1 MSEGTDRL
9 ITMLTAFDARVQAA
23 AGGDWSRPAPCDG
36 WTARDVVEHVANNV
50 LSVTAGLSGTA
61 PQTVGADED
70 IVTAWN
76 RALAAARSVLP
87 TADTSQN
94 VPGPMGPMPAEMV
107 IGRLMS
113 MDTLV
118 HTWDLARAVGGDER
132 LDDDAV
138 AHAYSGIKP
147 MDAMIRRPGVF
158 GPKVESAPG
167 ADLQTEFLNF
177 LGRTV

>member
-1 MSEGTDRL
+1 MSEATDRL
-9 ITMLTAFDARVQAA
+9 LEFLSQFDTRVQAA
-23 AGGDWSRPAPCDG
+23 AGGDWGRPAPCED
-36 WTARDVVEHVANNV
+36 WTARDIVVHVSDNMLRLA
-50 LSVTAGLSGTA
+50 AGLSGA
-61 PQTVGADED
+61 EPVAFGSDED
-70 IVTAWN
+70 TVAGWN
-76 RALAAARSVLP
+76 RAYEAARTVFP

-107 IGRLMS
+107 IGRLAA

-118 HTWDLARAVGGDER
+118 HIWDLARATGGDEQ
-132 LDDDAV
+132 LDVEAV

-147 MDAMIRRPGVF
+147 MDAMIRQPGVF

-177 LGRTV
+177 LGRVV